1 MSDNKE
7 IEKLTGYHREA
18 AKMAA
23 FTSVVKQPD
32 CSQLTEERLKAL
44 LDACDHSKSSY
55 AEEAASE
62 DLRELREKFEQSQK
76 EHCEVLHK
84 LQEQHDAEMR
94 DQAKE
99 NRFNRVCNVIA
110 ILIAAASMF
119 ISLVK

>member
-1 MSDNKE
+1 MSENKE

-18 AKMAA
+18 AKMAV
-23 FTSVVKQPD
+23 FTSTVKQPD
-32 CSQLTEERLKAL
+32 CSQLTEEQLKAL

-119 ISLVK
+119 IFLVK

>member
-1 MSDNKE
+1 MSENKE

-32 CSQLTEERLKAL
+32 CSQ
-44 LDACDHSKSSY
+44 
-55 AEEAASE
+55 EAASE

>member
-1 MSDNKE
+1 MSENKE

-62 DLRELREKFEQSQK
+62 TCVNCEKNLSRARK
-76 EHCEVLHK
+76 NI
-84 LQEQHDAEMR
+84 
-94 DQAKE
+94 AKFCTSCK
-99 NRFNRVCNVIA
+99 N
-110 ILIAAASMF
+110 SMMQR
-119 ISLVK
+119 

>member
-1 MSDNKE
+1 MSENKE

-18 AKMAA
+18 AKMAV
-23 FTSVVKQPD
+23 FTSTVKQPD
-32 CSQLTEERLKAL
+32 CSQLTEEQLKAL

-84 LQEQHDAEMR
+84 LQEQITLKLVLFWIKVQGR
-94 DQAKE
+94 LL
-99 NRFNRVCNVIA
+99 RWP
-110 ILIAAASMF
+110 AAAC
-119 ISLVK
+119 KE

>member
-1 MSDNKE
+1 M
-7 IEKLTGYHREA
+7 
-18 AKMAA
+18 
-23 FTSVVKQPD
+23 
-32 CSQLTEERLKAL
+32 KAL

-55 AEEAASE
+55 AEEEASE

>member
-1 MSDNKE
+1 MSENKE

-18 AKMAA
+18 AKMAV
-23 FTSVVKQPD
+23 FTSTVKQPD
-32 CSQLTEERLKAL
+32 CSQLTEEQLKAL

-119 ISLVK
+119 SSLVK